1 MGVNG
6 YLAEELL
13 SDLSMAELDLKASA
27 MFIPESID
35 GLFTRLLS
43 KLPARLFW
51 DKLENSDETLVL
63 LYSR

>member
-1 MGVNG
+1 MGVKR

-13 SDLSMAELDLKASA
+13 SDLSMAELDLNASA
-27 MFIPESID
+27 MLIPESID

-51 DKLENSDETLVL
+51 DKLEKW
-63 LYSR
+63 